1 MAAQQQQPKV
11 SKREKDQT
19 DSLVYNRRPGDILT
33 FLLLLLLLFK
43 IYFLKHL
50 IFFRNRIFKRNEQ
63 KFPKNSKTLLK
74 LKVQFYLSVG
84 LVIFSFYLPIV
95 IHRMKSLLL
104 YTHFPA
110 SLGN

>member
-50 IFFRNRIFKRNEQ
+50 FYFFSKPDFQKNRKKFQ
-63 KFPKNSKTLLK
+63 KLK
-74 LKVQFYLSVG
+74 LY
-84 LVIFSFYLPIV
+84 
-95 IHRMKSLLL
+95 
-104 YTHFPA
+104 
-110 SLGN
+110 